1 MIGVLAMKNQILKKI
16 YRVVL
21 YLRLSSDDG
30 DSRESDSISN
40 QRILTR
46 GYLDGKSE
54 FVIVREFVDDGFTG
68 TNFDRPDFQ
77 EMMRYLEEGKAD
89 CIVCKD
95 LSRFGRD
102 FSGVLQ
108 YVERILPQMG
118 IRLILVNDN
127 YDSNFPNHDFIT
139 LRMKS
144 LINDIYP
151 ADTSRSVRVNLLAKM
166 TDGQCVAAFA
176 FYGYMKSP
184 EDKHK
189 LVIDPVAGAVVQD
202 IYHLKLKGYSFSGI
216 AEILNLRGI
225 LPPLAYKQ
233 LYLGQNLKTGF
244 QTKGKSRW
252 EATMVRRI
260 LMDERYTG
268 VLLQG
273 RTTTPNH
280 KVKRIIHK
288 PEDEWVRVE
297 NAFEGL
303 IDKYTFMVVANLLE
317 RDTRKSAG
325 GMALLSGLV
334 ECGDCHQNM
343 VRKSPD
349 SRNYYYVCST
359 SLYEKECTSH
369 SISEKRLIPI
379 IKKCVQI
386 YIAKIVELDAVLRH
400 VQTRSVPKQKILEAD
415 KILQVLRQECDRIMK
430 IKKNLYESYCEGLL
444 EEEEFKA
451 YKKTYDE
458 ELIQK
463 EAAIKR
469 QQEDI
474 LNLSATMDRQQ
485 EWMKRILLYKDIE
498 EIDRTVIVVM
508 VKRIS
513 ISADKMVSIDFWYED
528 EYERLRS
535 LLENINQAQPDAVLA
550 SFLED
555 SKEGGDRIA

>member
-1 MIGVLAMKNQILKKI
+1 MKNQILKKI

-30 DSRESDSISN
+30 DNRESDSISN

-151 ADTSRSVRVNLLAKM
+151 ADTSRSVRANLLAKM

-202 IYHLKLKGYSFSGI
+202 IYHLKLKGYSFSAI
-216 AEILNLRGI
+216 VEILNLRGI

>member
-1 MIGVLAMKNQILKKI
+1 MKNQILKKI

-30 DSRESDSISN
+30 DNRESDSTSN

-151 ADTSRSVRVNLLAKM
+151 ADTSRSVRANLLAKM

-202 IYHLKLKGYSFSGI
+202 IYHLKLKGYSYSGI

-469 QQEDI
+469 QQEGI

>member
-1 MIGVLAMKNQILKKI
+1 MKNQILKKI

-151 ADTSRSVRVNLLAKM
+151 ADTSRSVRANLLAKM

>member
-1 MIGVLAMKNQILKKI
+1 MKNQILKKI

-30 DSRESDSISN
+30 DNRESDSISN

-108 YVERILPQMG
+108 YVERILPQMRV
-118 IRLILVNDN
+118 RLILVNDN

-151 ADTSRSVRVNLLAKM
+151 ADTSRSVRANLLAKM

-317 RDTRKSAG
+317 RDTRRSTG

-349 SRNYYYVCST
+349 GRNYYYVCST

-444 EEEEFKA
+444 EEEEFKV

>member
-1 MIGVLAMKNQILKKI
+1 MKNQILKKI

-30 DSRESDSISN
+30 DNRESDSISN

-151 ADTSRSVRVNLLAKM
+151 ADTSRSVRANLLAKM

-216 AEILNLRGI
+216 AGILNLRGI

-513 ISADKMVSIDFWYED
+513 IRADKMVSIDFWYED

>member
-1 MIGVLAMKNQILKKI
+1 MKNQILKKI

-77 EMMRYLEEGKAD
+77 EMMRYLKEGKAD

-151 ADTSRSVRVNLLAKM
+151 ADTSRSVRANLLAKM

-202 IYHLKLKGYSFSGI
+202 IYHLKLKGYSFSSI

>member
-1 MIGVLAMKNQILKKI
+1 MKNQILKKI

-21 YLRLSSDDG
+21 YLRLSSEDG

-151 ADTSRSVRVNLLAKM
+151 ADTSRSVRANLLAKM

-202 IYHLKLKGYSFSGI
+202 IYHLKLKGNSFSAI
-216 AEILNLRGI
+216 AEILNLRDI

>member
-1 MIGVLAMKNQILKKI
+1 MKNQILKKI

-151 ADTSRSVRVNLLAKM
+151 ADTSRSVRANLLAKM

-202 IYHLKLKGYSFSGI
+202 IYHLKLKGYSFSAI

>member
-1 MIGVLAMKNQILKKI
+1 MKNQILKKI

-151 ADTSRSVRVNLLAKM
+151 ADTSRSVRANLLAKM

-233 LYLGQNLKTGF
+233 LHLGQNLKTGF

-268 VLLQG
+268 VLIQG

-297 NAFEGL
+297 DAFEGL

-325 GMALLSGLV
+325 GMTLLSGLV

-386 YIAKIVELDAVLRH
+386 YIAKIVELDAVLRY
-400 VQTRSVPKQKILEAD
+400 VQTRSVPKQKLLEAD

-463 EAAIKR
+463 EEAIKR

>member
-1 MIGVLAMKNQILKKI
+1 MKNQILKKI

-21 YLRLSSDDG
+21 YLRLSSEDG

-151 ADTSRSVRVNLLAKM
+151 ADTSRSVRANLLAKM

-297 NAFEGL
+297 NGFEGL

-349 SRNYYYVCST
+349 GRNYYYVCST
-359 SLYEKECTSH
+359 SLYDKECTSH
-369 SISEKRLIPI
+369 SISEKRLIRI

-386 YIAKIVELDAVLRH
+386 YIAKIVELDAVLRY

-463 EAAIKR
+463 EEAIKR

>member
-1 MIGVLAMKNQILKKI
+1 MKNQILKKI

-30 DSRESDSISN
+30 DNRESDSISN

-108 YVERILPQMG
+108 YVERILPQMR

-151 ADTSRSVRVNLLAKM
+151 ADTSRSVRANLLAKM

-288 PEDEWVRVE
+288 SEDEWVRVE

-317 RDTRKSAG
+317 RDTRRSAG

-349 SRNYYYVCST
+349 GRNYYYVCST

-463 EAAIKR
+463 EEAIKR

>member
-1 MIGVLAMKNQILKKI
+1 MKNQILKKI

-151 ADTSRSVRVNLLAKM
+151 ADTSRSVRANLLAKM

-297 NAFEGL
+297 DAFEGL

-349 SRNYYYVCST
+349 GRNYYYVCST
-359 SLYEKECTSH
+359 SLYDKECTSH

-386 YIAKIVELDAVLRH
+386 YIAKIVELDAVLRY

-458 ELIQK
+458 ELMQK

-513 ISADKMVSIDFWYED
+513 IHADKMVSIDFWYED

>member
-1 MIGVLAMKNQILKKI
+1 MKNQILKKI

-30 DSRESDSISN
+30 DKRESDSISN

-151 ADTSRSVRVNLLAKM
+151 ADTSRSVRANLLAKM

-202 IYHLKLKGYSFSGI
+202 IYHLKLKGYSYSGI

-303 IDKYTFMVVANLLE
+303 IDKYTFMVVAKLLE

-469 QQEDI
+469 QQEGI

>member
-1 MIGVLAMKNQILKKI
+1 MKNQILKKI

-118 IRLILVNDN
+118 VRLILVNDN

-151 ADTSRSVRVNLLAKM
+151 ADTSRSVRANLLAKM

-386 YIAKIVELDAVLRH
+386 YIAKIVELDAALRH

-474 LNLSATMDRQQ
+474 LNLGATMDRQQ

>member
-1 MIGVLAMKNQILKKI
+1 MKNQILKKI

-30 DSRESDSISN
+30 DNRESDSISN

-54 FVIVREFVDDGFTG
+54 FVIVKEFVDDGFTG

-77 EMMRYLEEGKAD
+77 KMMRYLEEGKAD

-151 ADTSRSVRVNLLAKM
+151 ADTSRSVRANLLAKM

-202 IYHLKLKGYSFSGI
+202 IYHLKLKGYSFSAI

>member
-1 MIGVLAMKNQILKKI
+1 MKNQILKKI

-30 DSRESDSISN
+30 DNKESDSISN

-151 ADTSRSVRVNLLAKM
+151 ADTSRSVRANLLAKM

-202 IYHLKLKGYSFSGI
+202 IYHLKLKGYSFSAI

>member
-1 MIGVLAMKNQILKKI
+1 MKNQILKKI

-151 ADTSRSVRVNLLAKM
+151 ADTSRSVRANLLAKM

-430 IKKNLYESYCEGLL
+430 FKKNLYESYCEGLL

-535 LLENINQAQPDAVLA
+535 LLENINQAQSDAVLA

>member
-1 MIGVLAMKNQILKKI
+1 MKNQILKKI

-21 YLRLSSDDG
+21 YLRLSSEDG

-151 ADTSRSVRVNLLAKM
+151 ADTSRSVRANLLAKM

-349 SRNYYYVCST
+349 GRNYYYVCST

-463 EAAIKR
+463 EEAIKR

>member
-1 MIGVLAMKNQILKKI
+1 MKNQILKKI

-151 ADTSRSVRVNLLAKM
+151 ADTSRSVRANLLAKM

-189 LVIDPVAGAVVQD
+189 LIIDPVAGAVVQD

-288 PEDEWVRVE
+288 SEDEWVRVE

-317 RDTRKSAG
+317 RDTRRSAG
-325 GMALLSGLV
+325 GIALLSGLV

-349 SRNYYYVCST
+349 GRNYYYVCST

-463 EAAIKR
+463 EEAIKR

-513 ISADKMVSIDFWYED
+513 ISADKRVFIDFWYED
-528 EYERLRS
+528 EYERLCS

>member
-1 MIGVLAMKNQILKKI
+1 MKNQILKKI

-30 DSRESDSISN
+30 DNRESDSISN

-151 ADTSRSVRVNLLAKM
+151 ADTSRSVRANLLAKM

>member
-1 MIGVLAMKNQILKKI
+1 MKNQILKKI

-21 YLRLSSDDG
+21 YLRLSSEDG

-151 ADTSRSVRVNLLAKM
+151 ADTSRSVRANLLAKM

-288 PEDEWVRVE
+288 PEDEWARVE

-303 IDKYTFMVVANLLE
+303 IDKYTFMVVANLLK

-325 GMALLSGLV
+325 GMAILSGLV

-349 SRNYYYVCST
+349 GRNYYYVCST
-359 SLYEKECTSH
+359 SLYDKECTSH

-386 YIAKIVELDAVLRH
+386 YITKIVELEAVLRH

-498 EIDRTVIVVM
+498 KIDRTVIVVM

-535 LLENINQAQPDAVLA
+535 LLENINQAQSDAVLA

>member
-1 MIGVLAMKNQILKKI
+1 MKNQILKKI

-30 DSRESDSISN
+30 DNKESDSISN
-40 QRILTR
+40 QRTLTR

-54 FVIVREFVDDGFTG
+54 FVIVKEFVDDGFTG

-325 GMALLSGLV
+325 GMAILSGLV

-349 SRNYYYVCST
+349 GRNYYYVCST
-359 SLYEKECTSH
+359 SLYDKECTSH

-386 YIAKIVELDAVLRH
+386 YIAKIVELEAVLRH

>member
-1 MIGVLAMKNQILKKI
+1 MKNQILKKI

-30 DSRESDSISN
+30 DNRESDSISN

-108 YVERILPQMG
+108 YVERILPQMR

-151 ADTSRSVRVNLLAKM
+151 ADTSRSVRANLLAKM

-325 GMALLSGLV
+325 GMAILSGLV

-349 SRNYYYVCST
+349 GRNYYYVCST

-386 YIAKIVELDAVLRH
+386 YIAKIVELDAVLRY

-463 EAAIKR
+463 EEAIKR

>member
-1 MIGVLAMKNQILKKI
+1 MKNQILKKI

-151 ADTSRSVRVNLLAKM
+151 ADTSRSVRANLLAKM

-202 IYHLKLKGYSFSGI
+202 IYHLKLKGYSYSGI

-244 QTKGKSRW
+244 QTKGKGRW

>member
-1 MIGVLAMKNQILKKI
+1 MKNQILKKI

-21 YLRLSSDDG
+21 YLRLSSDDC
-30 DSRESDSISN
+30 DNRESDSISN

-151 ADTSRSVRVNLLAKM
+151 ADTSRSVRANLLAKM

-202 IYHLKLKGYSFSGI
+202 IYHLKLKGYSFSAI

>member
-1 MIGVLAMKNQILKKI
+1 MKNQILKKI

-127 YDSNFPNHDFIT
+127 YDSNFLNHDFIT

-325 GMALLSGLV
+325 GMAILSGLV

-349 SRNYYYVCST
+349 GRNYYYVCST
-359 SLYEKECTSH
+359 SLYDKECTSH

-386 YIAKIVELDAVLRH
+386 YIAKIVELEAVLRH

>member
-1 MIGVLAMKNQILKKI
+1 MKNQILKKI

-325 GMALLSGLV
+325 GMAILSGLV

-343 VRKSPD
+343 VHKSPD
-349 SRNYYYVCST
+349 GRNYYYVCST
-359 SLYEKECTSH
+359 SLYDKECTSH

-386 YIAKIVELDAVLRH
+386 YIAKIVELEAVLRH

-535 LLENINQAQPDAVLA
+535 LLENINQAQSDAVLA

>member
-1 MIGVLAMKNQILKKI
+1 MKNQILKKI

-151 ADTSRSVRVNLLAKM
+151 ADTSRSVRANLLAKM
-166 TDGQCVAAFA
+166 TDGQCIAAFA

-288 PEDEWVRVE
+288 SEDEWVRVE

-317 RDTRKSAG
+317 RDTRRSAG

-349 SRNYYYVCST
+349 GRNYYYVCST

-400 VQTRSVPKQKILEAD
+400 VQTRSVPKRKILEAD

-463 EAAIKR
+463 EEAIKR

-485 EWMKRILLYKDIE
+485 EWMKRILLYKDID

-513 ISADKMVSIDFWYED
+513 IRADKRVSIDFWYED
-528 EYERLRS
+528 EYERLIS
-535 LLENINQAQPDAVLA
+535 LLENINQVQPDDALA
-550 SFLED
+550 SFLD
-555 SKEGGDRIA
+555 NRKEGGDRIA

>member
-1 MIGVLAMKNQILKKI
+1 MKNQILKKI

-30 DSRESDSISN
+30 DNRESDSISN

-151 ADTSRSVRVNLLAKM
+151 ADTSRSVRANLLAKM

-202 IYHLKLKGYSFSGI
+202 IYHLKLKGYSFSAI

-303 IDKYTFMVVANLLE
+303 IDKYTFMVVAKLLE

>member
-1 MIGVLAMKNQILKKI
+1 MKNQILKKI

-21 YLRLSSDDG
+21 YLRLSSEDG

-151 ADTSRSVRVNLLAKM
+151 ADTSRSLRANLLAKM

-176 FYGYMKSP
+176 FYGYMKLP

-303 IDKYTFMVVANLLE
+303 VDRHTFEVVANLME
-317 RDTRKSAG
+317 RDTRKSAAG
-325 GMALLSGLV
+325 IALLSGLL
-334 ECGDCHQNM
+334 ECADCHQSM
-343 VRKSPD
+343 VRKSPNGK
-349 SRNYYYVCST
+349 NYYYVCST
-359 SLYEKECTSH
+359 SLYEKECTPH
-369 SISEKRLIPI
+369 SISENKLIPV
-379 IKKCVQI
+379 IKKCIQY
-386 YIAKIVELDAVLRH
+386 YISIIVELDEIIKY

-415 KILQVLRQECDRIMK
+415 KLMKVLRQECDRIMQ
-430 IKKNLYESYCEGLL
+430 IKKNLYESYSEGILD
-444 EEEEFKA
+444 EEEFRA
-451 YKKTYDE
+451 YKKSYDD
-458 ELIQK
+458 ELLEK
-463 EAAIKR
+463 EAAIRR
-469 QQEDI
+469 QKEDI
-474 LNLSATMDRQQ
+474 LNLAATVEQQQ
-485 EWMKRILLYKDIE
+485 EWMKHILVYKDID
-498 EIDRTVIVVM
+498 EIDRTVIVM
-508 VKRIS
+508 LVKRIRV
-513 ISADKMVSIDFWYED
+513 SADKRITLEFWYED
-528 EYERLRS
+528 EYERLIS
-535 LLENINQAQPDAVLA
+535 LLENISQVQPDGVLA
-550 SFLED
+550 SFLENR
-555 SKEGGDRIA
+555 KEGGDRIA

>member
-1 MIGVLAMKNQILKKI
+1 MKNQILKKI

-30 DSRESDSISN
+30 DNKESDSISN

-151 ADTSRSVRVNLLAKM
+151 ADTSRSVRANLLAKM

-216 AEILNLRGI
+216 SEILNLRGI

-288 PEDEWVRVE
+288 SEDEWVRVE

-317 RDTRKSAG
+317 RDTRRSAG

-349 SRNYYYVCST
+349 GRNYYYVCST

-463 EAAIKR
+463 EEAIKR

-485 EWMKRILLYKDIE
+485 EWMKRILLYKDID

-508 VKRIS
+508 IKRIS
-513 ISADKMVSIDFWYED
+513 IRADKMVSIDFWYED

>member
-1 MIGVLAMKNQILKKI
+1 MKNQILKKI

-21 YLRLSSDDG
+21 YLRLSSEDG

-151 ADTSRSVRVNLLAKM
+151 ADTSRSVRANLLAKM

-513 ISADKMVSIDFWYED
+513 IRADKMVSIDFWYED

>member
-1 MIGVLAMKNQILKKI
+1 MKNQILKKI

-30 DSRESDSISN
+30 DNKESDSISN

-151 ADTSRSVRVNLLAKM
+151 ADTSRSVRANLLAKM

-317 RDTRKSAG
+317 RDTRRSTG

-349 SRNYYYVCST
+349 GRNYYYVCST

>member
-1 MIGVLAMKNQILKKI
+1 MKNQILKKI

-30 DSRESDSISN
+30 DNRESDSISN

-139 LRMKS
+139 LSMKS

-151 ADTSRSVRVNLLAKM
+151 ADTSRSVRANLLAKM

-202 IYHLKLKGYSFSGI
+202 IYHLKLKGYSFSAI